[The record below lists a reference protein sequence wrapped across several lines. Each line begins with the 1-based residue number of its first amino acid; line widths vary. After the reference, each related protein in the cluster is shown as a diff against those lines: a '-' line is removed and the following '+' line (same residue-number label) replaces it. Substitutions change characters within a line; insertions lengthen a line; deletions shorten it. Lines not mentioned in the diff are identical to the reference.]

1 MQTCG
6 RFGKGNKGKA
16 VKIAKKARP
25 GEKAK
30 GGEVSKPV
38 ETEGQ
43 VLGGEDGV
51 QEVD

>member
-1 MQTCG
+1 M
-6 RFGKGNKGKA
+6 GNKGKA

-25 GEKAK
+25 GQKAK

-38 ETEGQ
+38 DTEGH

-51 QEVD
+51 REVD